1 MATFS
6 TWASA
11 RDYYSECFGHASIHI
26 REARGAQTPIQS
38 PVQKKQKCTAPSR
51 LPQAEA
57 PTQPHFAPAMN
68 QNPGVQVTTSG
79 LGTAND
85 VVEQLA
91 SSINSRYLRERA
103 AAWSPI
109 DLCTPPKRLAPA
121 NPPSLPLI
129 FHPRVIVIDSS
140 SKEDLPGPI
149 ASSSRNPPTNTREDS
164 WIIIVSDSEEEE
176 LRFPDSDMER
186 ELNKLNCVQ
195 KPGPPPRG
203 HRRF

>member
-26 REARGAQTPIQS
+26 REVQGAQTPIQS
-38 PVQKKQKCTAPSR
+38 PIRKKQKRTAPSR

-103 AAWSPI
+103 AARSPI
-109 DLCTPPKRLAPA
+109 DLCTPPQHLAPA
-121 NPPSLPLI
+121 NPPSSPPI

-164 WIIIVSDSEEEE
+164 QIIIVSDSEEEK